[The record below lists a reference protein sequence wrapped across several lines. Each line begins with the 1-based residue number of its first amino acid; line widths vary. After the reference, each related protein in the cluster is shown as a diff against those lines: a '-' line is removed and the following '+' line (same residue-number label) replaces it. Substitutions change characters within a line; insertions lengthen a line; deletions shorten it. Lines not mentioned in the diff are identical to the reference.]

1 MGFSQG
7 DFKWSE
13 KVELKE
19 NYTEWNYFFSY
30 SKDHTCSL
38 LIPKIIV
45 KIKIFYHNFQ
55 DPTFFNEIA
64 FWKVYK

>member
-45 KIKIFYHNFQ
+45 KIKIF
-55 DPTFFNEIA
+55 
-64 FWKVYK
+64 